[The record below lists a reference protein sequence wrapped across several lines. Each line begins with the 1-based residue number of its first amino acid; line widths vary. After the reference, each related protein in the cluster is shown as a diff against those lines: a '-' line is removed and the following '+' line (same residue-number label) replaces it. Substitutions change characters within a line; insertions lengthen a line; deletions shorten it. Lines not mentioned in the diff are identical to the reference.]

1 MQENV
6 TAKGEMEN
14 LGMFDINQGH
24 DSVLNP
30 NKGKIFAVFCFSSQ
44 YKGASI
50 NEKLLSE
57 PDLTNQ
63 VVKVLIRIKIGRVA
77 FMASIQA
84 MFYHQVKVPK
94 KQRSFLRFF

>member
-30 NKGKIFAVFCFSSQ
+30 NKGKILAVFCFSS
-44 YKGASI
+44 
-50 NEKLLSE
+50 
-57 PDLTNQ
+57 
-63 VVKVLIRIKIGRVA
+63 
-77 FMASIQA
+77 
-84 MFYHQVKVPK
+84 
-94 KQRSFLRFF
+94 